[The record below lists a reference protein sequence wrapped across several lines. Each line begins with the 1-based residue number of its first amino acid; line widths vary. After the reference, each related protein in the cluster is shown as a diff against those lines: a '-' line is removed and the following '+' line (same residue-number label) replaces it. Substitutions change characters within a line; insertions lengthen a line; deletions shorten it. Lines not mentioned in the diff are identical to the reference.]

1 MESWFQSTALGFC
14 PVRERAG
21 GRAQRGMKSVLEFAR
36 VKEGR
41 EDMMGKDIEKREH

>member
-1 MESWFQSTALGFC
+1 MESWLQSTALGFC

-21 GRAQRGMKSVLEFAR
+21 GRAQRGMKSVLESAR